1 MIGLKVQI
9 NHQTPVLAAGD
20 DLGVLN
26 AILSCTGPLGPR
38 SQVDPEKEPLDIFL
52 TLGGLTRRGPQESE
66 EHPRWLHQDGLGV
79 GDRVSIEVVQ
89 VDEATPAE
97 TAFAAREQE
106 REEREYFE
114 HCRSIYLELR
124 HKYESLPL

>member
-9 NHQTPVLAAGD
+9 NNETPVLAAGE

-26 AILSCTGPLGPR
+26 AILSCTGPLGPH
-38 SQVDPEKEPLDIFL
+38 SQVDPEDERVDAFF
-52 TLGGLTRRGPQESE
+52 TLGGLTSRGPQEAE

-79 GDRVSIEVVQ
+79 GDRVTIEVVEVTQ
-89 VDEATPAE
+89 ATPAE
-97 TAFAAREQE
+97 TAFPAREQE

-124 HKYESLPL
+124 HKYETALL